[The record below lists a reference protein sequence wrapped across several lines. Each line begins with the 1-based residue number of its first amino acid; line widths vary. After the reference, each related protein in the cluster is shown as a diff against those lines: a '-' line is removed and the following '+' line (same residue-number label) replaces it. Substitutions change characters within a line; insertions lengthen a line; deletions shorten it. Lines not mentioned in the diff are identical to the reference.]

1 MVRGAPSAATPCKCA
16 SAPET
21 LLGPARFARGKC
33 ARVGVFPMGGVIF
46 GAPMIAAGVGVA
58 LEELRELW
66 HSASFDVPSL
76 APTLAAA
83 GSAGDGM
90 GITRGEMPGE
100 TM

>member
-1 MVRGAPSAATPCKCA
+1 
-16 SAPET
+16 
-21 LLGPARFARGKC
+21 
-33 ARVGVFPMGGVIF
+33 MGGVIF
-46 GAPMIAAGVGVA
+46 GALMIAAGVGVA

-66 HSASFDVPSL
+66 HSASFDVPTL
-76 APTLAAA
+76 APTPSAA

>member
-1 MVRGAPSAATPCKCA
+1 
-16 SAPET
+16 
-21 LLGPARFARGKC
+21 
-33 ARVGVFPMGGVIF
+33 MGGVIF